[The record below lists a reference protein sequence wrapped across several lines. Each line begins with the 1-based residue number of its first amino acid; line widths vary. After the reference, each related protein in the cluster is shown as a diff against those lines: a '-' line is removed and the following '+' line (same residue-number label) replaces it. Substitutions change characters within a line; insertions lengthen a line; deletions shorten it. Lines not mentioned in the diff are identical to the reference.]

1 VEIHDMLEVIRT
13 NLTKNMIAYDS
24 VKRP

>member
-1 VEIHDMLEVIRT
+1 VQIHDMLEVIRT
-13 NLTKNMIAYDS
+13 NLIKNMIAYVS